1 MNEDQKWWT
10 CLVISSWLSNIGH
23 GLMIT
28 VVGPSQPYIARN
40 VDVKIDTINLV
51 WTFGFAGYLT
61 GSLFTGYILKRFAT
75 SGRGKLAFLWGTM
88 CLNGF
93 IMCVLPFIMDFTL
106 LVIVRCV
113 QNVALVTSAVRLA
126 SGK

>member
-1 MNEDQKWWT
+1 M
-10 CLVISSWLSNIGH
+10 ISSWLSNIGH

-113 QNVALVTSAVRLA
+113 QNVALGMYITADTSILV
-126 SGK
+126 S